1 LLQHAY
7 LGEDVEVVE
16 FVGFLFLA
24 KGVSSGRFRDI
35 LSAGVFIKDV
45 GSVIALALSRQ
56 CAMVNS
62 YVKPLCDDTC
72 FSSAKPICASL
83 SDGCGLRHS
92 DSNSYTV
99 VSS

>member
-1 LLQHAY
+1 LQDAY
-7 LGEDVEVVE
+7 LGKDIEVVE
-16 FVGFLFLA
+16 FVGLLFFA
-24 KGVSSGRFRDI
+24 KGVASGRFRDI

-45 GSVIALALSRQ
+45 GSAIMSVLVRE
-56 CAMVNS
+56 CAMAKS

-92 DSNSYTV
+92 DSNSCAF